1 MFPIGPD
8 MQTEGT
14 GGDEVRRRIFIER
27 SQETKWSMK
36 LSGRRKKNHKVY
48 ASLAGKER
56 GIHITSRYT
65 GAMSV
70 SQRKAKIYDMPH
82 SRLSV

>member
-1 MFPIGPD
+1 

-14 GGDEVRRRIFIER
+14 RGDEVRRRIFTDR

-36 LSGRRKKNHKVY
+36 LSGRRKRNHEVY

-56 GIHITSRYT
+56 GIHITWRYT
-65 GAMSV
+65 VFSGAMSV
-70 SQRKAKIYDMPH
+70 FQYEAKIYDMTH
-82 SRLSV
+82 SRFSV